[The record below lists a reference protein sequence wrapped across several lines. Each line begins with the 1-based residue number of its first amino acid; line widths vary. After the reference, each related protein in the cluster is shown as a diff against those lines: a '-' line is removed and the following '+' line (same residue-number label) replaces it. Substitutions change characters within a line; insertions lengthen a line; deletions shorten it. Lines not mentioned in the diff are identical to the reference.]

1 MEDDRLPGPPPDP
14 HATLRDSWDT
24 NAAAWT
30 DSVRSGSIA
39 SRRLGTDRAAVE
51 AVRHTGA
58 QHVLDV
64 GGGEGWLARALAD
77 DGRTVAGFDGSA
89 DLVAAAQQQ
98 GSGHFFHLTYEDAAA
113 DPTRL
118 GGPYD
123 AAVANFALLGDDL
136 GGLLAALHAAVGEG
150 GHLVVQTL
158 HPLNVEPP
166 YVDGWRVETFAGMGT
181 DGGPAYAAP
190 MPWYFRTTGGWLRLL
205 NDSGWRVVDLV
216 EPPHPE
222 TGRPL
227 SLVLTARRDG

>member
-1 MEDDRLPGPPPDP
+1 MPTPPDLRHDRLR
-14 HATLRDSWDT
+14 ASWDA

-39 SRRLGTDRAAVE
+39 SRRLGTDASAVN
-51 AVRHTGA
+51 AVRATGA
-58 QHVLDV
+58 QTVLDV
-64 GGGEGWLARALAD
+64 GCGEGWLARALAAEGLD
-77 DGRTVAGFDGSA
+77 ATGFDGSA
-89 DLVAAAQQQ
+89 DLVADATDA
-98 GSGHFFHLTYEDAAA
+98 GGGRFFALSYEDAAD
-113 DPTRL
+113 DPARL

-136 GGLLAALHAAVGEG
+136 GPLLRAVREAVRPG

-166 YVDGWRVETFAGMGT
+166 FVDGWREETFAGMGT
-181 DGGPAYAAP
+181 PGAPAYSAA
-190 MPWYFRTTGGWLRLL
+190 MPWYYRTTGGWIRLL
-205 NDSGWRVVDLV
+205 ASAGWNVVDAH

-227 SLVLTARRDG
+227 SLVLIARRDG